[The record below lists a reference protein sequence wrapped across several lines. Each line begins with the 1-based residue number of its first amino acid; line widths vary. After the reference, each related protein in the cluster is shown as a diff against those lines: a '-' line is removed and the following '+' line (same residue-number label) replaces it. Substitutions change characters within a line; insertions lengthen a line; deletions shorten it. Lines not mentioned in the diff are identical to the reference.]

1 MVTNNAAG
9 FWSYTHRDNEA
20 EGGRLQ
26 RLALRVREEFDLLT
40 GEELNIFV
48 DREGIAWGDQWRQRI
63 DQALQSTTFFIPVI
77 TPRYLQSSECRR
89 ELLHFVGKAES
100 LGLKELFLPIVYAP
114 IKQLDDK
121 SDSDDEIVNLLRRTL
136 YSDWR
141 KLRLL
146 DENSAAYREAINT
159 LATRLVDIAHELEE
173 NPPELPTAEELAN
186 AHPADTPG
194 IVDVMADAEGAM
206 PAWAQSMEDLIKL
219 MTELKEV
226 VEPVAARLQE
236 SDREGKGFAG
246 RLLLLRDL
254 AGEMDPLADR
264 LMFTANRYADQ
275 VVTINPAVLAA
286 IRELEEESATST
298 STPEERAAFVAI
310 LNEFANAMGP
320 VVGALDELVQ
330 HLDQSKGLSR
340 DLAKPVNKMTRAVSF
355 LRDSHSLMEQWTT
368 SPSIGRAPDS
378 VLA

>member
-1 MVTNNAAG
+1 MVTNSAAG

-26 RLALRVREEFDLLT
+26 RLAQRVREEFDLLT
-40 GEELNIFV
+40 GEELHIFV
-48 DREGIAWGDQWRQRI
+48 DHEGIVWGDQWRQRI

-121 SDSDDEIVNLLRRTL
+121 SDSEDEIVNLLRRTL

-159 LATRLVDIAHELEE
+159 LATRLVGIAQELEE

-226 VEPVAARLQE
+226 VEPMAARLQE

-298 STPEERAAFVAI
+298 PEERAAFVAV

-368 SPSIGRAPDS
+368 SPSPQQIAPES